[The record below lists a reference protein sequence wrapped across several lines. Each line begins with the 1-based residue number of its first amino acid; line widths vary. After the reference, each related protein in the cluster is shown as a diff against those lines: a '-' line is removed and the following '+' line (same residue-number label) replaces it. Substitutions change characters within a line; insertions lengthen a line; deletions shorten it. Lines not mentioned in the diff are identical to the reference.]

1 MLVSWYAGW
10 RMQETW
16 RGRSIYEPTPRGGWV
31 DSYWLGFLSEPFEKT
46 FPTPSLFCRCLW
58 KTIPTSQVLI
68 DLIHR
73 GRSDYKWNVP
83 RYNACTWKTSFLR
96 LHFWFI
102 LIYFQI
108 FFSKIWVAKLG
119 VRLFCECS
127 LYASVYGISLV
138 LCLSHKCEPGFRIQW
153 NTFHDHKI
161 TKLYNRTLWAM
172 QHQFQSHPSISPF
185 SPVVLKWTINKEFQP
200 KV

>member
-1 MLVSWYAGW
+1 MCSLFYMLVSWYAGW

-16 RGRSIYEPTPRGGWV
+16 R
-31 DSYWLGFLSEPFEKT
+31 
-46 FPTPSLFCRCLW
+46 
-58 KTIPTSQVLI
+58 
-68 DLIHR
+68 
-73 GRSDYKWNVP
+73 
-83 RYNACTWKTSFLR
+83 YNECTWKTSFLR

-102 LIYFQI
+102 LIYFQK

-185 SPVVLKWTINKEFQP
+185 SPVALKWTINKEFQP
-200 KV
+200 KVWETFQDKVQRPPSWVSSVTNRKSCDCHDL